1 MKKIRVRSSRYY
13 TTVAILL
20 AVISG
25 TLLYTYLNSLSMK
38 LEAGEIV
45 EVVVAARD
53 IPARTTLTFE
63 ILKVEELPKKW
74 VSSDAFSDRNGLIGL
89 TTALPIFK
97 GEPVLAKKLSLK
109 RRDEG
114 LASLISRGERGFTL
128 VLEEGN
134 PILRELKPGNRV
146 DVLVTLNGDVT
157 GKPVTK
163 TVLQQ
168 KEIMAIGSSSP
179 FPVTLLVSLIE
190 AEKLAFAQASG
201 KITLVLCP
209 TEREK
214 MLKLSGISADDL

>member
-13 TTVAILL
+13 TTVAVVL

-25 TLLYTYLNSLSMK
+25 TLFYTYLSSLSAS
-38 LEAGEIV
+38 LEAGEMV

-53 IPARTTLTFE
+53 IPARTILSFE
-63 ILKVEELPKKW
+63 MLKLEELPKKW
-74 VSSDAFSDRNGLIGL
+74 VNADSFSSRNGLIGL
-89 TTALPIFK
+89 ATALPIFK
-97 GEPVLAKKLSLK
+97 GEPILARKLALK

-134 PILRELKPGNRV
+134 PILRELRPGNRV

-179 FPVTLLVSLIE
+179 FPVTLLVSPIE

-201 KITLVLCP
+201 KIALVLCP

-214 MLKLSGISADDL
+214 MPKLSGISADDL